1 MKNVII
7 GFLISMTGIA
17 AAANRVTWFDRN
29 EDGAVNYD
37 ELSRYCDVPYST
49 FETADK
55 NHDHVLSDA
64 ELRQARRYLLK
75 TCSNLPR
82 DDDK

>member
-7 GFLISMTGIA
+7 GFLIVATGA
-17 AAANRVTWFDRN
+17 VSAANRVTWFDRN
-29 EDGAVNYD
+29 EDSAVNYD
-37 ELSRYCDVPYST
+37 ELQKYCEVTYST
-49 FETADK
+49 FAKADK
-55 NHDHVLSDA
+55 NHDHVLSDG

-75 TCSNLPR
+75 TCSNLPK